1 MLSNKKTLSIINFL
15 LDNNKEVYW
24 ASTWYRVKKEKNTGK
39 LLVVCTENGYTTGLL
54 KSDLDNCF
62 ADKWAVREFGILGF
76 PILPKFSR
84 TRSALLKKTKRM
96 SCFN

>member
-15 LDNNKEVYW
+15 LDNNKEVFW
-24 ASTWYRVKKEKNTGK
+24 ATRWYRVKKEKNTGK
-39 LLVVCTENGYTTGLL
+39 LLVVCTENGYTTGLK

-62 ADKWAVREFGILGF
+62 ADKWAVREYGLWQF
-76 PILPKFSR
+76 PILPKASR
-84 TRSALLKKTKRM
+84 NRSELRKKLKRM